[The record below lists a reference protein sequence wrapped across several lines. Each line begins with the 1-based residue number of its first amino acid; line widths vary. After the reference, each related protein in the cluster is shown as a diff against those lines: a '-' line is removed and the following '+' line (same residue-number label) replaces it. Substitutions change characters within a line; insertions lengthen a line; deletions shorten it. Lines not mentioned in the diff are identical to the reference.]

1 MKLAP
6 LSVNWNFDVAD
17 QRDVFA
23 ISGRTTNLPAQGINP
38 FIRPYLHVTATGTI
52 QEMLFNFRGDPRGLN
67 GSFNL
72 KHKDLKIAIL
82 DKNNREKKGFLTAVA
97 NLLVKT
103 DSGKLPEDVQIENV
117 ERDPTKSFFNLFWK
131 GIEQGLKKTL
141 IGINID
147 GAKKTV
153 ENAKKT
159 VKNVKEDVKGMK
171 QSVKEIGQEIK
182 KNPDQNKKEQSEK
195 ETEKK
200 GFLKG
205 IFKKKE
211 KSGTE

>member
-1 MKLAP
+1 M
-6 LSVNWNFDVAD
+6 
-17 QRDVFA
+17 
-23 ISGRTTNLPAQGINP
+23 
-38 FIRPYLHVTATGTI
+38 
-52 QEMLFNFRGDPRGLN
+52 
-67 GSFNL
+67 
-72 KHKDLKIAIL
+72 L

-103 DSGKLPEDVQIENV
+103 DSGKLPEDVQVEDV

-153 ENAKKT
+153 
-159 VKNVKEDVKGMK
+159 KNVKEDVKGMK
-171 QSVKEIGQEIK
+171 QSVKELGQEIK
-182 KNPDQNKKEQSEK
+182 NKPDQNKEEQPKK